1 MSAAPRRLAAVLLGA
16 ALLSSACGLKP
27 EVVDSLEATGG
38 RGVAGEGLAA
48 AGEAGAVDPVTGEVL
63 DPATGEAVDT
73 AAGTTSGGTA
83 GTTGGTTGTTG
94 GTTGTTGGTAGTTGT
109 TGGTTGTTGGKAPAP
124 VTKGT
129 TTGIS
134 SSLIRIGIHA
144 PLSGASPLPQGSFES
159 GAKKFW
165 AGKKI
170 FGRSVEV
177 LTRDDKYTPSGAVR
191 ACEEL
196 SRETFI
202 VLGAAGTDQIQA
214 CGRNRT
220 LQRSK
225 TPYISSGVTENGL
238 RGIPTYFANSL
249 TYKQQAPIVVANAKR
264 QKFPTG
270 KWAVV
275 LSDTPNFADARD
287 AIQVEL
293 KKAGIAYDYI
303 PVPKAGTDSDAAA
316 LAGKLRTGRYP
327 VVFFLGQPF
336 FFAKTVQQTQGPG
349 YAPTWT
355 GPGPSMAVNSVMTLV
370 CGSQGGFK
378 ASFLSPYH
386 GLDKA
391 PAGKYAD
398 DIEMITAG
406 SMMGVEFMLKQMTA
420 QTLNRESLIAKLQGG
435 LKIPGGIFP
444 PSDYTR
450 GQFGGTAV
458 YALNSDCSKRQWV
471 TSAGPIAP

>member
-1 MSAAPRRLAAVLLGA
+1 MPRPQRRLAVLLLGA

-27 EVVDSLEATGG
+27 EVVDSLASTGG
-38 RGVAGEGLAA
+38 QGIAGDGLSAGGDGLAVD
-48 AGEAGAVDPVTGEVL
+48 GAPGTIDPETGEVI
-63 DPATGEAVDT
+63 PGTAGGSTSTGST
-73 AAGTTSGGTA
+73 GGTSGTSTTTGGGTTTSGGKTGPTTA
-83 GTTGGTTGTTG
+83 TT
-94 GTTGTTGGTAGTTGT
+94 A
-109 TGGTTGTTGGKAPAP
+109 
-124 VTKGT
+124 KGT
-129 TTGIS
+129 TTGVTED
-134 SSLIRIGIHA
+134 LIKIGIHA

-177 LTRDDKYTPSGAVR
+177 EIRDDKYTPSGAVR

-196 SRETFI
+196 SRISFI

-249 TYKQQAPIVVANAKR
+249 TYKQQSPIVVANSKKR
-264 QKFPTG
+264 KFPTG
-270 KWAVV
+270 TWALV
-275 LSDTPNFADARD
+275 LSDTPNFEDAKTSME
-287 AIQVEL
+287 AEL
-293 KKAGIAYDYI
+293 KKAGIAYEYI

-316 LAGKLRTGRYP
+316 LAAKLRAGRYP
-327 VVFFLGQPF
+327 VVYFLGQPF
-336 FFAKTVQQTQGPG
+336 FFAKTVQQTQDAT

-355 GPGPSMAVNSVMTLV
+355 GPGPSMGVNSVLSLT
-370 CGSQGGFK
+370 CGAQGGFT

-386 GLDKA
+386 GLDRA
-391 PAGKYAD
+391 PKGSDYAD

-406 SMMGVEFMLKQMTA
+406 SMMGVEFMLKQLTA
-420 QTLNRESLIAKLQGG
+420 DTLNRETVISKLQGG
-435 LKIPGGIFP
+435 MKIPGGIFP
-444 PSDYTR
+444 PTDYSR
-450 GQFGGTAV
+450 GQFGGTGV
-458 YALNSDCSKRQWV
+458 YALVPNCDNNQWA
-471 TSAGPIAP
+471 TAEGPINGG